1 MQSHIWDR
9 IVATIVKQKL
19 FLIHLR
25 LSLLYLSLSS
35 LHFFILSSL
44 FSLCALLMWF
54 TDECALPM
62 IVLRRWSWVVG
73 RGLSSGNFV
82 GLGLWVWVH
91 RSVFVGL
98 GSWVCVC
105 GSAFVDHQCDRGWDW
120 GGGFWLGL
128 RSGWWVLVGVKNKMG
143 GWWLRWVVVAE
154 VWVLGLMGL
163 LAMAAVGLGFVGF
176 FHRSILHLPLFLS
189 RWGFS
194 LPSFFFLAMGL
205 IFGWMLIVVAMGWPW
220 VWVCCW
226 MLLVYGGGGEQ
237 WLAIEKKMVERE
249 RKR

>member
-105 GSAFVDHQCDRGWDW
+105 GSAFVDHQCDWGWDW
-120 GGGFWLGL
+120 GGAFWLGL

-154 VWVLGLMGL
+154 VWVLGLWVFFTAL
-163 LAMAAVGLGFVGF
+163 SFTSLSSSLGEA
-176 FHRSILHLPLFLS
+176 SLS
-189 RWGFS
+189 QV
-194 LPSFFFLAMGL
+194 FFFGYGVDFWMNASCGGNGLAMGL
-205 IFGWMLIVVAMGWPW
+205 GLLLNVVGLWWWRRTVASHWE
-220 VWVCCW
+220 VN
-226 MLLVYGGGGEQ
+226 GGKR
-237 WLAIEKKMVERE
+237 EKAVK
-249 RKR
+249 

>member
-54 TDECALPM
+54 TDLPM

-105 GSAFVDHQCDRGWDW
+105 GSAFVDHRCDQGWDW

-143 GWWLRWVVVAE
+143 GWWLRWVVVAK

-163 LAMAAVGLGFVGF
+163 LAVAAVGLGFVGF

-205 IFGWMLIVVAMGWPW
+205 IFGWMLVVVAMGWPW
-220 VWVCCW
+220 VWVCYW